1 MRWASLEHLSQQLL
15 LSRQERE
22 SNPLKLFDPVV
33 AEARLHPNL
42 RSILSTGNVYNMDVL
57 QDWARGFVDRDG
69 KFIEE
74 FQTTFNSSFWELY
87 LFAVLK
93 KYGMSVDFSQAR
105 PDFCIPSLGLNIE
118 ATIASNAQGA
128 EPEFARLGKMPPGNL
143 NAFNLQTIVRL
154 ANSLAAKHRKYIESY
169 APLDHVKDRAYVV
182 AVTNFDQPFSFMACQ
197 RPIEAV
203 LYGYYVD
210 EERYI
215 ATGGQEGRLQGEE
228 LRQVLKDNGS
238 PIDLGLFTTPAY
250 REISAVIF
258 SGCATMGKVRALS
271 SDPAPGIVFTALR
284 LNPAADRPHVIN
296 EPKRRYQESLLDGL
310 RVYHN
315 PFAQRPLDPALFRHP
330 SVFQWYFQG
339 DEEIIEQ
346 REGQL
351 LFRCVNT
358 VLDKPGTPGGV
369 GQSDGS

>member
-1 MRWASLEHLSQQLL
+1 MHA
-15 LSRQERE
+15 
-22 SNPLKLFDPVV
+22 NF
-33 AEARLHPNL
+33 
-42 RSILSTGNVYNMDVL
+42 RSILSTRNGYTMDVL

-69 KFIEE
+69 KFVEE

-93 KYGMSVDFSQAR
+93 KYGMSVDFSQTR
-105 PDFCIPSLGLNIE
+105 PDFCIPSLRLIIE
-118 ATIASNAQGA
+118 ATIASNAQGS
-128 EPEFARLGKMPPGNL
+128 EPEFARLGKAPPSDL
-143 NAFNLQTIVRL
+143 NTFNLQTIVRL
-154 ANSLAAKHRKYIESY
+154 SNSLAAKYRKYIESY
-169 APLDHVKDRAYVV
+169 AALDHVKDCAYVV

-197 RPIEAV
+197 RPIEAL

-215 ATGGQEGRLQGEE
+215 ATAGKEGRLQGEE
-228 LRQVLKDNGS
+228 LLQVFKDNGS

-271 SDPAPGIVFTALR
+271 SDPSPGIVFTALR
-284 LNPAADRPHVIN
+284 LNPASDRPHVIK
-296 EPKRRYQESLLDGL
+296 EPKQRYQENLLDGL
-310 RVYHN
+310 RIYHN
-315 PFAQRPLDPALFRHP
+315 PFAQHPLDPALFRHL

-339 DEEIIEQ
+339 DEEFVEQ

-351 LFRCVNT
+351 LFRCVET
-358 VLDKPGTPGGV
+358 LLDQMPDAAISEVTGESGRF
-369 GQSDGS
+369 

>member
-1 MRWASLEHLSQQLL
+1 M
-15 LSRQERE
+15 
-22 SNPLKLFDPVV
+22 KLFDPVV
-33 AEARLHPNL
+33 AEAKLHANL
-42 RSILSTGNVYNMDVL
+42 RSILSSANVYNMDVL

-69 KFIEE
+69 KFVEE
-74 FQTTFNSSFWELY
+74 FQTTFNSSFWELH

-105 PDFCIPSLGLNIE
+105 PDFCIASLGLNIE
-118 ATIASNAQGA
+118 ATIASNAHGA
-128 EPEFARLGKMPPGNL
+128 EPEFARLGKMPPSDLNL
-143 NAFNLQTIVRL
+143 FNLQTIVRL

-169 APLDHVKDRAYVV
+169 STLDHVKDRAYVV

-197 RPIEAV
+197 RPIEAL

-215 ATGGQEGRLQGEE
+215 ATRGNEGRLQGEE
-228 LRQVLKDNGS
+228 LRQVFKDNGS
-238 PIDLGLFTTPAY
+238 PIELGLFTTPAY

-271 SDPAPGIVFTALR
+271 SDPNPNIVFTALR
-284 LNPAADRPHVIN
+284 LNPSSDRPHLIK

-315 PFAQRPLDPALFRHP
+315 PFAQHPLDPAFFRHP
-330 SVFQWYFQG
+330 SVFQWYFQDG
-339 DEEIIEQ
+339 EEFVEQ

-358 VLDKPGTPGGV
+358 AIDTPGTAAPV
-369 GQSDGS
+369 S

>member
-1 MRWASLEHLSQQLL
+1 M
-15 LSRQERE
+15 
-22 SNPLKLFDPVV
+22 KLFDPVV

-69 KFIEE
+69 KFVEE

-128 EPEFARLGKMPPGNL
+128 EPEFARLGKIPPGDL
-143 NAFNLQTIVRL
+143 NIFNLQTIVRL
-154 ANSLAAKHRKYIESY
+154 SNSLAAKHRKYIESY
-169 APLDHVKDRAYVV
+169 APLGHVQDRPYVV

-197 RPIEAV
+197 RPIEAL

-215 ATGGQEGRLQGEE
+215 ATGGKEGRLQGEE
-228 LRQVLKDNGS
+228 LLQVFKDNGS

-271 SDPAPGIVFTALR
+271 SDPNPNIVFTALR
-284 LNPAADRPHVIN
+284 LNRSSDRPHLIK

-315 PFAQRPLDPALFRHP
+315 PFAQHSLDPALFRHP
-330 SVFQWYFQG
+330 SVFQWYFQNG
-339 DEEIIEQ
+339 EEVVEQ

-358 VLDKPGTPGGV
+358 VLDKPGSSGV
-369 GQSDGS
+369 IGQSDRS